1 MYYGYN
7 YGYYPRFGIYSP
19 PVVQT
24 IVPQP
29 PPQIQNQITIKLNK
43 YDFYKGEYVE
53 GEVLLQANTSMI
65 LNDID
70 LNLNLVENWNTQV
83 GSTPMNENNNSLLL
97 NIKIGIG
104 KILNIN
110 SNVINLSPGAYKFPF
125 KFQLPDYLQPC
136 FEHPKDNQRCYLRYV
151 LEAKLIS
158 AYTQGVGKIYLFIKA
173 RPLILNCPLSYTT
186 EADVHKWGILEQG
199 VTILKAS
206 YKTSNY
212 QMRGQ
217 IPITVQ
223 IDNTRGKLSI
233 KSINVKVIRKVQFKR
248 INEGLVKFT
257 FDDIM
262 LKKDFATYVPPNT
275 NSQTYNYII
284 DLKEE
289 NASIYNY
296 YGISPPYPT
305 LKDITF
311 SMPTTDSA
319 AIKCDYFLEITV
331 TFNSFVT
338 KEYKPK
344 IIIPFTL
351 THQLQEDYDLEQ
363 KENDDLK
370 KAIEASLLDAKYV
383 KLTNTNINEID
394 SYKNK
399 EEQLDDYQGE
409 NNQINENN
417 NNIYQANQ
425 INNNNN
431 IYEDNHINDN
441 NMKLIENFL
450 SCYFNISLKRIRGNV
465 TIKNRNLT
473 LENKKSRYKQV
484 DLILDLSGKK
494 INIELNND
502 FSKGIRD
509 RNVTYICN
517 VHGGQLK
524 LNDNDYKNIK
534 DSIQINLNNYD
545 SSEELKEEYYFCNK
559 KGKIYTKKI
568 RIDTINLKKGRELCY
583 TVNETKLA
591 RWCLVLTSND
601 KEEFERKKPCL
612 TTTRIRV

>member
-19 PVVQT
+19 PIVQT

-104 KILNIN
+104 KILKIN

-275 NSQTYNYII
+275 NSQAYNYII

-441 NMKLIENFL
+441 NNNIYEVNRINENNINIYEDNQINDNNIKNNNQEIPNYNDINNNEITSYQENINDNNNPFNNENNNPYNNENNPFNNENNNFNNENNPYNNENNPFNNQEVINCINNNINENKNINEINNEMNEQNNNNKYIKFDDEEDMVNPYELDIENN
-450 SCYFNISLKRIRGNV
+450 SNND
-465 TIKNRNLT
+465 
-473 LENKKSRYKQV
+473 KKSK
-484 DLILDLSGKK
+484 
-494 INIELNND
+494 N
-502 FSKGIRD
+502 FSI
-509 RNVTYICN
+509 
-517 VHGGQLK
+517 
-524 LNDNDYKNIK
+524 NDN
-534 DSIQINLNNYD
+534 
-545 SSEELKEEYYFCNK
+545 E
-559 KGKIYTKKI
+559 
-568 RIDTINLKKGRELCY
+568 
-583 TVNETKLA
+583 
-591 RWCLVLTSND
+591 
-601 KEEFERKKPCL
+601 
-612 TTTRIRV
+612 